1 MPIEKEEHLVVVG
14 YGDVGKSIVDELK
27 RARVKFVVVDRNE
40 DALLGK
46 GFDYVVGDGSNE
58 DILKRAG
65 VASASTIII
74 ALNIDTD
81 AIFATLVARTLNRDA
96 IILTRA
102 NAPICDKIYRAG
114 ADYVASVSIVVGQ
127 MVAKLVIAEH
137 EEDVVMLYEG
147 IEIEKYH
154 VREGSPLVGKTL
166 EELDLRSNVGCI
178 VIGIEKEGRT
188 VTEMHGKTTIEED
201 SILAIVGS
209 KEQIRKFEEYED
221 ILSKSSEMVMIDK
234 IVEIFR

>member
-1 MPIEKEEHLVVVG
+1 MPIEKEERLVVVG

-27 RARVKFVVVDRNE
+27 HARAEFVVVDRNE
-40 DALLGK
+40 DALLDK

-58 DILKRAG
+58 EILKRAG
-65 VASASTIII
+65 VESASTIII

-81 AIFATLVARTLNRDA
+81 AIFATLVARTLNPAA

-127 MVAKLVIAEH
+127 MVAKLVISEH

-154 VREGSPLVGKTL
+154 VRKGSPFAGKTL
-166 EELDLRSNVGCI
+166 EELDLRSNVGCT

-188 VTEMHGKTTIEED
+188 VTDIHGNTTIEED

-221 ILSKSSEMVMIDK
+221 MLSKSPEMVMIEK
-234 IVEIFR
+234 IGEIFR

>member
-40 DALLGK
+40 DALLDK
-46 GFDYVVGDGSNE
+46 GFDYVVGDGANVE
-58 DILKRAG
+58 VLRRAG
-65 VASASTIII
+65 VESASTIII

-81 AIFATLVARTLNRDA
+81 AIFATLVARTLNPTA

-114 ADYVASVSIVVGQ
+114 ADYVASVAIVVGQ
-127 MVAKLVIAEH
+127 MVAKLAISEH
-137 EEDVVMLYEG
+137 EEEVVMLYEG

-154 VREGSPLVGKTL
+154 VRKGSPFAGKTF
-166 EELDLRSNVGCI
+166 EGLDLRSNVGCT
-178 VIGIEKEGRT
+178 VIGIEKDGRT
-188 VTEMHGKTTIEED
+188 VTDMHGKTTIEED
-201 SILAIVGS
+201 SILAIIGS
-209 KEQIRKFEEYED
+209 KE
-221 ILSKSSEMVMIDK
+221 
-234 IVEIFR
+234 

>member
-1 MPIEKEEHLVVVG
+1 MAMGQEERLVVVG

-27 RARVKFVVVDRNE
+27 RARAEFVVVDRNE
-40 DALLGK
+40 DALLDK

-58 DILKRAG
+58 EILKRAG
-65 VASASTIII
+65 VESASTIII

-81 AIFATLVARTLNRDA
+81 AIFATLVARTLNPAA

-127 MVAKLVIAEH
+127 MVAKLAVTEH
-137 EEDVVMLYEG
+137 KEDVVMLYEG

-154 VREGSPLVGKTL
+154 VREGSPFAGKTL
-166 EELDLRSNVGCI
+166 EGLDLRSNVGCT

-188 VTEMHGKTTIEED
+188 VTDMHGKTTIEED
-201 SILAIVGS
+201 SILAIIGS
-209 KEQIRKFEEYED
+209 KEQIRKFEECEKMR
-221 ILSKSSEMVMIDK
+221 SKSPEMVMIKK
-234 IVEIFR
+234 IGEIFR

>member
-1 MPIEKEEHLVVVG
+1 MAIKKEERLVVVG

-40 DALLGK
+40 DVLLDK

-58 DILKRAG
+58 EILRRAG

-81 AIFATLVARTLNRDA
+81 AIFATLVARTLNPDA

-102 NAPICDKIYRAG
+102 NAPICNKIYRAG

-127 MVAKLVIAEH
+127 MVAKLAISEH
-137 EEDVVMLYEG
+137 KEDVVMLYEG

-154 VREGSPLVGKTL
+154 VREGSPFAGKTL
-166 EELDLRSNVGCI
+166 EGLDLRSNVGCT

-188 VTEMHGKTTIEED
+188 VTDMHGKTTIEED
-201 SILAIVGS
+201 SILAIIGS

-221 ILSKSSEMVMIDK
+221 ILSKSPEMAMIDK
-234 IVEIFR
+234 IGEIFR

>member
-1 MPIEKEEHLVVVG
+1 MAIEKEERLVVVG
-14 YGDVGKSIVDELK
+14 YGDVGKGIVDELK

-40 DALLGK
+40 DALLDK
-46 GFDYVVGDGSNE
+46 GFDYVVGDGSSE
-58 DILKRAG
+58 EILKRAG
-65 VASASTIII
+65 VESASTIII

-114 ADYVASVSIVVGQ
+114 ADYVASVAIVVGQ
-127 MVAKLVIAEH
+127 MVAKLVISAH

-154 VREGSPLVGKTL
+154 VRNGSPFVGKTL
-166 EELDLRSNVGCI
+166 EGLDLRSNAGCT

-188 VTEMHGKTTIEED
+188 VTDIHGKITIEED

-209 KEQIRKFEEYED
+209 KEQIQKFEEYED
-221 ILSKSSEMVMIDK
+221 MLSKSPEMVMIEK
-234 IVEIFR
+234 IGEIFR

>member
-1 MPIEKEEHLVVVG
+1 MPIKKEERLVVVG

-27 RARVKFVVVDRNE
+27 RARAEFVVVDRNE
-40 DALLGK
+40 DALLDK

-58 DILKRAG
+58 EILRRAG
-65 VASASTIII
+65 AESASTIII
-74 ALNIDTD
+74 ALNSDTD
-81 AIFATLVARTLNRDA
+81 AIFATLVARTLNPDA

-102 NAPICDKIYRAG
+102 NAPICNKIYRAG

-127 MVAKLVIAEH
+127 MVAKLVISEH

-154 VREGSPLVGKTL
+154 VRKGSPFAGKTL
-166 EELDLRSNVGCI
+166 EELDLRSNVGCT

-188 VTEMHGKTTIEED
+188 VTDIPGKIIVEED
-201 SILAIVGS
+201 SILAIIGS
-209 KEQIRKFEEYED
+209 KEQIRKFEEYENV
-221 ILSKSSEMVMIDK
+221 LSTSPEMVMVKK
-234 IVEIFR
+234 IGEIFR

>member
-1 MPIEKEEHLVVVG
+1 MAIEKEERLVVVG

-40 DALLGK
+40 NALLDK
-46 GFDYVVGDGSNE
+46 GFDYVVGDGSSE
-58 DILKRAG
+58 EILKRAG
-65 VASASTIII
+65 VESASTIII

-114 ADYVASVSIVVGQ
+114 ADYVASVAIVVGQ
-127 MVAKLVIAEH
+127 MVAKLVISAH

-154 VREGSPLVGKTL
+154 VRKGSPFVGKTL
-166 EELDLRSNVGCI
+166 EGLDLRSNVGCT

-188 VTEMHGKTTIEED
+188 VTDIHGKITIEED
-201 SILAIVGS
+201 SILAIIGS
-209 KEQIRKFEEYED
+209 KEQIQKFEEYED
-221 ILSKSSEMVMIDK
+221 MLSKSPEMVMIKK
-234 IVEIFR
+234 IGEIFK

>member
-1 MPIEKEEHLVVVG
+1 MAIKKEEHLVVVG

-27 RARVKFVVVDRNE
+27 RAHAEFVVVDRNE
-40 DALLGK
+40 DALVDK

-58 DILKRAG
+58 EILRRAG
-65 VASASTIII
+65 VESASTIII
-74 ALNIDTD
+74 ALNSDTD

-114 ADYVASVSIVVGQ
+114 ADYVASVAIVVGQ
-127 MVAKLVIAEH
+127 MVAKLAISN

-147 IEIEKYH
+147 IEIEKYP
-154 VREGSPLVGKTL
+154 VREGSPFAGKTL
-166 EELDLRSNVGCI
+166 EELDLRSNVGCT
-178 VIGIEKEGRT
+178 VIGIEKDGRT
-188 VTEMHGKTTIEED
+188 ATDMQGNTTIEED
-201 SILAIVGS
+201 SILAIVGN

-221 ILSKSSEMVMIDK
+221 MMSKSPEMIMIDK
-234 IVEIFR
+234 IGDIFR